1 MRLIV
6 ERKMTPI
13 LSKSLES
20 ESAACIPPQIM
31 AVCGLAISSAAT
43 NGERRFFHV
52 DFKNVASH

>member
-1 MRLIV
+1 
-6 ERKMTPI
+6 MTPI

-20 ESAACIPPQIM
+20 ELAACVSPPII
-31 AVCGLAISSAAT
+31 AGHGPAISSAAT